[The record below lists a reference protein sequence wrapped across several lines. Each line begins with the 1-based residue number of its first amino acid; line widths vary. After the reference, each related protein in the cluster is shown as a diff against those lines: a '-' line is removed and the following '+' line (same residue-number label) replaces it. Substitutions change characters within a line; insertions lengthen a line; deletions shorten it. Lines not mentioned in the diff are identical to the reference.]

1 MFVMLND
8 GGMLENANLDM
19 ASRILIQRDFIF
31 SLLTSGVAVALL
43 HGAESRDSKVC
54 RQFLIPVRTTICT
67 CYRYFLS

>member
-19 ASRILIQRDFIF
+19 ASRILIQRNVIF
-31 SLLTSGVAVALL
+31 SLLSSGVAIALL

-54 RQFLIPVRTTICT
+54 R
-67 CYRYFLS
+67 